1 MTLLPEERETP
12 LKILIG
18 IVELA
23 EAGEPIYEAISYIWG
38 PAENPMK
45 ITVEYSENATLSV
58 TQNLASALSYLR
70 HENEPRVL

>member
-1 MTLLPEERETP
+1 MTLLPEERKTP

-23 EAGEPIYEAISYIWG
+23 EAGELMYEAISYIWG
-38 PAENPMK
+38 SAENPMN